1 MAPRRANLAKIH
13 IAVKELQLSNEAYR
27 DILSLHFQV
36 SSASKLND
44 KQAVVLLNIFR
55 ARGWQPKKGHAAT
68 EGKRKGG
75 DFITIKPGPA
85 ARQQRKVLAMWHEL
99 GYGMDKLHARCKR
112 QFEVDRFEWLTDGEA
127 LHILITDLGK
137 RLETGKRRGA

>member
-1 MAPRRANLAKIH
+1 MAPSTANLAKIH
-13 IAVKELQLSNEAYR
+13 IAQKELHLSDDAYR
-27 DILSLHFQV
+27 DMLSLHFQV

-55 ARGWQPKKGHAAT
+55 AKGWQPKKGHAT
-68 EGKRKGG
+68 TGGKRKVD

-99 GYGMDKLHARCKR
+99 GYGMDKLHARCQK
-112 QFEVDRFEWLTDGEA
+112 QFSVDRFEWLTDGEA
-127 LHILITDLGK
+127 LHILITDLAK
-137 RLETGKRRGA
+137 RLETAGKSEK